1 MFVNSWEKRQQIKQ
15 KGANKKKKKKNNLK
29 ALEIK
34 R

>member
-15 KGANKKKKKKNNLK
+15 KGTNKKKKKNNLK

-34 R
+34 S

>member
-15 KGANKKKKKKNNLK
+15 KGANKKKKKNNLK

>member
-15 KGANKKKKKKNNLK
+15 KGTNKKKKNNLK